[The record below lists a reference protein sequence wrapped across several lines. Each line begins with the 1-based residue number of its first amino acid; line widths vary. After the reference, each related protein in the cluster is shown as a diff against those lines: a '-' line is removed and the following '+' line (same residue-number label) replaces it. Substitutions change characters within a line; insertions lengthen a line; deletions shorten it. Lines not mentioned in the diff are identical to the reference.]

1 FGIVDGGNLKNIKI
15 SGASMEQYRQAPY
28 AAVLAG
34 RAINGA
40 VLSGCTVSSSSVQS
54 NKGCAGTLAGELSG
68 STIQSCTV
76 SDATVSGANSDEQLG
91 TGGVVGLVSANS
103 TFKSVSFS
111 GKVNNN
117 SKHAGGIVGIAYNKS
132 AAVMVTLEDCHFSGE
147 VASAGGSVGGIIGEM
162 SGSSILRN
170 CSVAPGSTIMGG
182 LLASESNNVGG
193 LVGFISYATGSAQA
207 GEIASCAFRGTVI
220 GYAART
226 GGLVGTNPAVRIND
240 CLVEGATVSGVSEV
254 GGVAGKIEGIAIC
267 NTQVKNSNVSGYH
280 YAIGGIAGQV
290 YGNGAEISDC
300 LVENTP
306 VIGLK
311 KDLEVG
317 ARSFIGGIAGLTD
330 GTGNMNNYVK
340 IVCCGVTGASVKG
353 AGLAVG
359 GIVGSLRCP
368 TVVDACWC
376 NEDVCSEKSD
386 IAGGLCMSGYCGGIV
401 GEILE
406 GRQYNMIIN
415 CSFYDA
421 GVVAEGPNYGEVGGI
436 IGHMPYAYEKGP
448 VQDNYLVN
456 CFSNPTL
463 VSSGNQHVG
472 GVAGYVTR
480 QVIDNC
486 YSPAADNILS
496 SPGNPSVK
504 GSVIG
509 VMCRG
514 GCVVNGYY
522 VYQGSGSHD
531 SATDAPLVEDTWK
544 MTHLT
549 EEQMRAASASVN
561 IPSTGATVGSLVD
574 ALNQG
579 ARYYN
584 EGGDGIG
591 HHGNPSKTDSKTTM
605 DPKDFRRN
613 TRARNWSKGSSYPYP
628 TIVGSPICDVAQ

>member
-1 FGIVDGGNLKNIKI
+1 MKKEDAGISPDTTGPNFAGGQGTLEQPYQIATRADLRHLSELMASAESGSYAGKCYLQIADIDFEGGVLSTIAAEADKAFTGSYDGGGHSIANVKFGRPQTQPCCALFGIVDGGNLKNIKI

-240 CLVEGATVSGVSEV
+240 CLVEGAFPKW
-254 GGVAGKIEGIAIC
+254 AG
-267 NTQVKNSNVSGYH
+267 
-280 YAIGGIAGQV
+280 
-290 YGNGAEISDC
+290 
-300 LVENTP
+300 LR
-306 VIGLK
+306 
-311 KDLEVG
+311 
-317 ARSFIGGIAGLTD
+317 ARSKAL
-330 GTGNMNNYVK
+330 
-340 IVCCGVTGASVKG
+340 
-353 AGLAVG
+353 
-359 GIVGSLRCP
+359 P
-368 TVVDACWC
+368 
-376 NEDVCSEKSD
+376 
-386 IAGGLCMSGYCGGIV
+386 
-401 GEILE
+401 
-406 GRQYNMIIN
+406 
-415 CSFYDA
+415 
-421 GVVAEGPNYGEVGGI
+421 
-436 IGHMPYAYEKGP
+436 
-448 VQDNYLVN
+448 
-456 CFSNPTL
+456 
-463 VSSGNQHVG
+463 
-472 GVAGYVTR
+472 
-480 QVIDNC
+480 
-486 YSPAADNILS
+486 
-496 SPGNPSVK
+496 
-504 GSVIG
+504 
-509 VMCRG
+509 
-514 GCVVNGYY
+514 
-522 VYQGSGSHD
+522 
-531 SATDAPLVEDTWK
+531 SATPRSRTP
-544 MTHLT
+544 M
-549 EEQMRAASASVN
+549 
-561 IPSTGATVGSLVD
+561 
-574 ALNQG
+574 
-579 ARYYN
+579 
-584 EGGDGIG
+584 
-591 HHGNPSKTDSKTTM
+591 
-605 DPKDFRRN
+605 
-613 TRARNWSKGSSYPYP
+613 
-628 TIVGSPICDVAQ
+628 